1 MATQPISTPVASA
14 SSARTQMSVNRAYND
29 AVHSY
34 RVKHAR
40 TFSWTP
46 GAVEADLSA
55 IDKAAALFVAGCKAL
70 SEALDGTD
78 MLNGDIDGNNCFER
92 ALEGFVEAL
101 PSDNATCGYVDAI
114 CCILA
119 AEPAAVAAQSQ
130 QAA

>member
-1 MATQPISTPVASA
+1 
-14 SSARTQMSVNRAYND
+14 MSLTRAYND

-40 TFSWTP
+40 TFSWMP

-78 MLNGDIDGNNCFER
+78 MLNGDVDSSDCFER
-92 ALEGFVEAL
+92 LEGFVEGMPNHSVSCA
-101 PSDNATCGYVDAI
+101 YVDAI
-114 CCILA
+114 CRLIA
-119 AEPAAVAAQSQ
+119 AEPRGPVGSTAQSQ
-130 QAA
+130 LAA